1 MKLMSPL
8 KMRSYWTEVGMLRN
22 PQIRKPKL
30 GMKLKLFFRK
40 IAVNLFK
47 ENGEGKED

>member
-1 MKLMSPL
+1 MNPL
-8 KMRSYWTEVGMLRN
+8 KTRSYWTEVGMLRN
-22 PQIRKPKL
+22 PQIRKSKL
-30 GMKLKLFFRK
+30 DEIKNIIFRK